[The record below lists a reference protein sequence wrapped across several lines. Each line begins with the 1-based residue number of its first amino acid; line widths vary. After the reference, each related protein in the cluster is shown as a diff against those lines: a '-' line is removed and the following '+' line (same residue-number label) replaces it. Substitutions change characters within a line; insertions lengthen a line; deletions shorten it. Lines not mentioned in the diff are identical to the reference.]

1 MKIPRQSFTLEFKE
15 LAVKR
20 VRDGERLAVV
30 AKSLGLSDPTL
41 RNWVKAADQGS
52 PRGAGHKAV
61 TPEQMEFS
69 RLRAENLKLR
79 REHDILKKA
88 AAYFAKEAL

>member
-30 AKSLGLSDPTL
+30 AKSLGLSDQTL

-52 PRGAGHKAV
+52 LQKKNGVIEKRGQ
-61 TPEQMEFS
+61 TRLRFS
-69 RLRAENLKLR
+69 RTHHSLGCGASIFESLY
-79 REHDILKKA
+79 A
-88 AAYFAKEAL
+88 P